1 MVGER
6 KVSKHKY
13 LIAAAVALLIFSL
26 GIMLGMVV
34 DNERFRWVINKGE
47 EQDVS
52 YQSLQFQYLYL
63 NTVIGSDN
71 ESCTVLRA
79 QLEDTLSDLG
89 STLDKLV
96 NFQQD
101 SSLNKD
107 DFDLIKRKYLV
118 DNLEYWLF
126 AQKAKRLCKSDL
138 VTILYFYSGT
148 KCDICPNQGVVL
160 TYYKKKYEDRLL
172 VFPIDVD
179 LEPKEPIIKILRKRY
194 QIYNYPSIV
203 VEDKMY
209 EGVVEKDALGGIICD
224 NFIDK
229 ANCSA

>member
-6 KVSKHKY
+6 KASKQKY
-13 LIAAAVALLIFSL
+13 LIAAVIAILVFSL
-26 GIMLGMVV
+26 GIMLGMVI
-34 DNERFRWVINKGE
+34 DNERFRWVIQKGE

-71 ESCTVLRA
+71 ESCTVLHA

-101 SSLNKD
+101 SSLNRQD
-107 DFDLIKRKYLV
+107 YDIIKRRYLI

-126 AQKAKRLCKSDL
+126 AKKAQKLCNNDL
-138 VTILYFYSGT
+138 VTILYFFSGT
-148 KCDICPNQGVVL
+148 NCKICPDQGVVL
-160 TYYKKKYEDRLL
+160 TYYKKKYEDKLL

-179 LEPKEPIIKILRKRY
+179 LEAKEPIIKILRKRY
-194 QIYNYPSIV
+194 QVYNYPSIV
-203 VEDKMY
+203 VGDTKY
-209 EGVVEKDALGGIICD
+209 EGVVEREKLGQIICS
-224 NFIDK
+224 NFNDSSQ
-229 ANCSA
+229 CVS